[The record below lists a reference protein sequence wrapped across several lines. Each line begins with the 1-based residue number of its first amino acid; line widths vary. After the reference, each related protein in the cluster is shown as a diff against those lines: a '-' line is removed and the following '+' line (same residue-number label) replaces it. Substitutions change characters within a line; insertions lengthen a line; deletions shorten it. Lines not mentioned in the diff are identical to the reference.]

1 MVGAFE
7 GADVEAVEDYFAA
20 EFVPVVFDVVVLDHD
35 YDHVDVA
42 EELVEVAE
50 LVFGNLV
57 ILKEGVVAFERTG
70 EVAFLCLKEL
80 QRR

>member
-7 GADVEAVEDYFAA
+7 GANVEAVEDYFAA
-20 EFVPVVFDVVVLDHD
+20 ELVPVVLEVVVLDHD
-35 YDHVDVA
+35 YDHVDVF
-42 EELVEVAE
+42 EELIEVAE
-50 LVFGNLV
+50 LILCNLV

-80 QRR
+80 